1 MSRTIKILISI
12 GIRTQKFN
20 QFLQAGKAI
29 AFGFSPHGHALVTL
43 CVRFLCSDW
52 SKFDLI

>member
-1 MSRTIKILISI
+1 MSRTIQILISI

-29 AFGFSPHGHALVTL
+29 AFGFSPHGRALRPIFMQWLVKIWQVT
-43 CVRFLCSDW
+43 
-52 SKFDLI
+52 